1 MARST
6 RTLLFGAAALL
17 AVALVIALTG
27 GDDPAAETAPATTT
41 PTEPA
46 PASTTTTTS
55 TSTTTTT
62 TTTTTTLDPRF
73 VTLMDQTHDVLDG
86 STAEE
91 LAYRLVVTGLTGP
104 DLSGRLHDTVGSVCV
119 GGVFL
124 TESNGNWAPTDDAEA
139 YRAARQQLT
148 LDAFDDSGCVFN
160 PLVTTDAELGSV
172 VRVPVE
178 SPADAPAWAARYAEG
193 EPYNV
198 LLDLQEQSAA
208 YATAL
213 DDLGIDV
220 NFGAVADV
228 DTAADHFMARQGRT
242 FGDDP
247 GIVAA
252 LANAVV
258 RGHCT
263 AGLAATLKH
272 FPNQGATLE
281 DPHRER
287 SIAVGGADLW
297 EATGRLPYIGTEA
310 PLVMT
315 GHIFMNDVDPEFPAS
330 LSAAI
335 TGELLRGELGYDGVV
350 ITDDLSTMEGAIDVI
365 PDAGD
370 RAVAAIRAGA
380 DLVLFVDDRDMPRV
394 IEALTAAI
402 DADPAF
408 HERAITAV
416 QRTLRLQRA
425 LIEPDL
431 FPLCGAVG
439 D

>member
-1 MARST
+1 MRRST
-6 RTLLFGAAALL
+6 RTLLSGAAALL
-17 AVALVIALTG
+17 AVALAIALTG
-27 GDDPAAETAPATTT
+27 GGDDPAVDTAPATPTA
-41 PTEPA
+41 TEPA
-46 PASTTTTTS
+46 PASTTTTS
-55 TSTTTTT
+55 TSTTTS
-62 TTTTTTLDPRF
+62 TTTTLDPRF
-73 VTLMDQTHDVLDG
+73 VTLMDQTRDVLDG
-86 STAEE
+86 STSEE

-104 DLSGRLHDTVGSVCV
+104 DLAGRLHDTVGSVCV

-124 TESNGNWAPTDDAEA
+124 TESNGNWAPTDDVES
-139 YRAARQQLT
+139 YRASRQALT
-148 LDAFDDSGCVFN
+148 LDAFHDSGCVFN

-178 SPADAPAWAARYAEG
+178 SPADAPSWAARYAEG

-228 DTAADHFMARQGRT
+228 DTAPDHFMARQGRT

-263 AGLAATLKH
+263 AGVAATLKH

-287 SIAVGGADLW
+287 STAVGGAELW
-297 EATGRLPYIGTEA
+297 ETTGRLSYLETEA

-315 GHIFMNDVDPEFPAS
+315 GHIFMDDVDPDLPAS
-330 LSAAI
+330 MSEAI
-335 TGELLRGELGYDGVV
+335 TGRLLRGELGYDGVV
-350 ITDDLSTMEGAIDVI
+350 ITDDLSIMRGASDVI
-365 PDAGD
+365 ADPGD

-380 DLVLFVDDRDMPRV
+380 DLVLFVDDDDIARV
-394 IEALTAAI
+394 VEALTAAI
-402 DADPAF
+402 DGDAAF
-408 HERAITAV
+408 HDRAIAAV

-425 LIEPDL
+425 LTEPDL